1 MNIIVCIK
9 QVPETIN
16 VKINKDT
23 NTLIREGIKGIINPF
38 DMYAVEEGLR
48 IKEKFGGK
56 VVAISMGPPQ
66 AGEALREVIS
76 YGVDD
81 AVLLS
86 DRAFA
91 GADTLA
97 TSRTLAKGIE
107 KIGDFSL
114 IICGKQAIDGD
125 TAQVGPGIAEKLDI
139 PFVAFVR
146 KIREINNHTL
156 IVERMMDDG
165 YDVLEVTLP
174 ALITVVKEINE
185 PRMPSLRGKM
195 KAKSIDMP
203 AWGVSDLGISEDE
216 VGLKGS
222 ATQVIKTFTP
232 ERGGKREMLEGSV
245 EEQVDRLVSRLD
257 DLKININ

>member
-1 MNIIVCIK
+1 MKIIICIK
-9 QVPETIN
+9 QVPETTS
-16 VKINKDT
+16 VKINKNT
-23 NTLIREGIKGIINPF
+23 NTLIREGTKGIINPF

-48 IKEKFGGK
+48 IREKFGGK
-56 VVAISMGPPQ
+56 VIAISMGPPQ
-66 AGEALREVIS
+66 ADEALREVVS

-97 TSRTLAKGIE
+97 TSRTLAKGI
-107 KIGDFSL
+107 KKLAGFDL

-125 TAQVGPGIAEKLDI
+125 TAQVGPGVAQKLDI

-146 KIREINNHTL
+146 KVTEISNNTL
-156 IVERMMDDG
+156 RVERMMDDG

-195 KAKSIDMP
+195 KAKSIDIP
-203 AWGVSDLGISEDE
+203 AWGTNDLGISEEE

-222 ATQVIKTFTP
+222 ATQVIKIFSP
-232 ERGGKREMLEGSV
+232 KRSGNREMLEGSM
-245 EEQVDRLVSRLD
+245 EEQAELLINRLT
-257 DLKININ
+257 DLKLT

>member
-1 MNIIVCIK
+1 MNVIVCVK
-9 QVPETIN
+9 QVPETTG

-23 NTLIREGIKGIINPF
+23 NTLIREGTKGIINPF

-48 IKEKFGGK
+48 IKEKLGGE
-56 VVAISMGPPQ
+56 VIAISMGPPQ
-66 AGEALREVIS
+66 ADEALREVIS

-86 DRAFA
+86 DLAFA

-97 TSRTLAKGIE
+97 TSRTLAKGV
-107 KIGDFSL
+107 KKVGGFGL

-125 TAQVGPGIAEKLDI
+125 TAQVGPAIAEKLDI
-139 PFVAFVR
+139 PYVAFVR
-146 KIREINNHTL
+146 KIRDISNHTL
-156 IVERMMDDG
+156 VVERMMDDG

-195 KAKSIDMP
+195 KAKSVDIP
-203 AWGVSDLGISEDE
+203 VWGISELGISEEE

-222 ATQVIKTFTP
+222 ATQVIKIFTP
-232 ERGGKREMLEGSV
+232 QRHGNREMLEGSV
-245 EEQVDRLVSRLD
+245 EKQVDQLVSRLD
-257 DLKININ
+257 DMKMI

>member
-9 QVPETIN
+9 QVPETTN
-16 VKINKDT
+16 VKINEET
-23 NTLIREGIKGIINPF
+23 NTLIRSGTKGIINPF
-38 DMYAVEEGLR
+38 DMYAIEEGLR
-48 IKEKFGGK
+48 IKGKFGGK
-56 VVAISMGPPQ
+56 VTAISMGPPQ
-66 AGEALREVIS
+66 ADEALREAVS

-86 DRAFA
+86 DHAFA

-107 KIGDFSL
+107 KMGCFDL

-125 TAQVGPGIAEKLDI
+125 TAQVGPGVAEKLDI

-146 KIREINNHTL
+146 KIRKISDHTL
-156 IVERMMDDG
+156 EVERMMDDG
-165 YDVLEVTLP
+165 HDILTVATP

-185 PRMPSLRGKM
+185 PRVPSLRGKM
-195 KAKSIDMP
+195 KAKSINIP
-203 AWGVSDLGISEDE
+203 VWGVSDLEIYEKW

-222 ATQVIKTFTP
+222 ATQVIKIFTP
-232 ERGGKREMLEGSV
+232 KRDGKREMLDGSV
-245 EEQVDRLVSRLD
+245 EEQADLLINKLS
-257 DLKININ
+257 DLKVI